1 MMWAQKHEGDQ
12 RSMVR
17 PDSGNGAFLGTQQAI
32 DAVEKLRAGIDQASR
47 AVRDLTHVGGH
58 WTQDLQERARDVAK
72 DLRSQGQ
79 RAVGTVSQQV
89 EHNPLTSLG
98 VAFAV
103 GFICASLIRR

>member
-1 MMWAQKHEGDQ
+1 MWGQKHEGEN

-17 PDSGNGAFLGTQQAI
+17 SDGENGAFLSTQQASEAI
-32 DAVEKLRAGIDQASR
+32 EKLRLGIDQASR
-47 AVRDLTHVGGH
+47 AVRDLTQVGGH
-58 WTQDLQERARDVAK
+58 WAQDLQERARDMAN

-89 EHNPLTSLG
+89 EHNPLTSRG

-103 GFICASLIRR
+103 GFIFASL

>member
-1 MMWAQKHEGDQ
+1 MWGQKHAGVN
-12 RSMVR
+12 RSMLGS
-17 PDSGNGAFLGTQQAI
+17 DSGNGAFLSTQQASEAI
-32 DAVEKLRAGIDQASR
+32 EKLRLGIDQASR
-47 AVRDLTHVGGH
+47 AVRDLTQVGGH
-58 WTQDLQERARDVAK
+58 WAQDLQERARDMAN

-103 GFICASLIRR
+103 GFIFASLIRR

>member
-1 MMWAQKHEGDQ
+1 MWGQKHEGEN

-17 PDSGNGAFLGTQQAI
+17 SDGGNGAFLSTQQASEAI
-32 DAVEKLRAGIDQASR
+32 EKLRSGIDQASR
-47 AVRDLTHVGGH
+47 AVRDLTQVGGH
-58 WTQDLQERARDVAK
+58 WAQDLQERARDMAN